1 MAATTT
7 TVDYLSKLLYGKG
20 YKDKDLYKNK
30 PLLQA
35 MKKEGDFDSAQG
47 MIVALDYTLGS
58 AVGRTMA
65 SAVTNASDSAGVS
78 ILVPQAHLYG
88 YVALNGEVFRN
99 AKARSG
105 TEGKLIDYAKKQFSD
120 GLETVM
126 EELARVAHS
135 TSTGT
140 RGTIESVTTTTI
152 VLTNPQDALFFRVG
166 MIIGASA
173 TDGGAL
179 RSGTPGYATITKVTA
194 STGTL
199 TFASD
204 LTVKIGSIQA
214 GDKVVQY
221 GNASNNGAAVGF
233 YGVEDWN
240 PLTVGTLGGEDLT
253 VSPSQLAGIRYTQG
267 GPMETIFIRARAQA
281 FGEIGSRFTMGE
293 IYLHP
298 EQFAE
303 MAAAKEGAKTVDDA
317 SSYELG
323 INKMKIGTHTFVED
337 PFCPV
342 DVGRIIPKGGLE
354 LHTAGKQPEM
364 GSPFD
369 DPDVDQVK
377 VKLHVD
383 GNILTHSPCNFVRV
397 TLVAP
402 R

>member
-7 TVDYLSKLLYGKG
+7 TVAYLSKYLYGKG
-20 YKDKDLYKNK
+20 YRDKDLYKNK
-30 PLLQA
+30 PLLQS

-65 SAVTNASDSAGVS
+65 SAVTNASDSLGVNVT
-78 ILVPQAHLYG
+78 VPQAHLYG

-99 AKARSG
+99 AKARGG

-120 GLETVM
+120 GLETLM
-126 EELARVAHS
+126 EELARIAHAS
-135 TSTGT
+135 STGT
-140 RGTIESVTTTTI
+140 RGTIDTVNSTSI

-166 MIIGASA
+166 MIIGATA

-179 RSGTPGYATITKVTA
+179 RSGTPGYATITKVDA
-194 STGTL
+194 GTGTL
-199 TFASD
+199 TFDSD

-221 GNASNNGAAVGF
+221 GNASNNGAATGF
-233 YGVEDWN
+233 YGLEDWN
-240 PLTVGTLGGEDLT
+240 PSTVGTLGGADRT
-253 VSPSQLAGIRYTQG
+253 VAPSQLAGVRYTAG

-281 FGEIGSRFTMGE
+281 FGELGSRFNMGE
-293 IYLHP
+293 IYVHP

-303 MAAAKEGAKTVDDA
+303 VVASKEGAKMVDDA
-317 SSYELG
+317 KNYELG
-323 INKMKIGTHTFVED
+323 INKMTVGTHTFVED

-342 DVGRIIPKGGLE
+342 DVARIVPKGALE

-364 GSPFD
+364 GDPFD
-369 DPDVDQVK
+369 DPDTDQVK

-383 GNILTHSPCNFVRV
+383 GNILTFQPGNLVRISL
-397 TLVAP
+397 TAP